1 MKTIK
6 AAGGVIVRDGSVLL
20 VHRARYDDWSLPKG
34 KLEKRETW
42 EEGAL
47 REVAEE
53 AGVRARIEEPLGS
66 SWYESNGRPKEVR
79 WFRMTTDD
87 EPEAGREVD
96 AVRWVRL
103 PDAPAALTYER
114 ERDVLRRLR

>member
-6 AAGGVIVRDGSVLL
+6 AAGGVIVRDGRVLL

-34 KLEKRETW
+34 KLEKGETW

-53 AGVRARIEEPLGS
+53 AGVRARIEKPLGS
-66 SWYESNGRPKEVR
+66 SLYEANGRPKEVR

-103 PDAPAALTYER
+103 PDAPASLTYER